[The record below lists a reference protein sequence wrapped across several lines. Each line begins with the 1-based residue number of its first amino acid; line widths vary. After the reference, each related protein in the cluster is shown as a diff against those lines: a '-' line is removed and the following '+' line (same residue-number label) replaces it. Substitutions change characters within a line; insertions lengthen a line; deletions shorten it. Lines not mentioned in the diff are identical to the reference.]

1 MRTDVKNTGKNNKG
15 DDVLASKEKQK
26 KIVSNTAYTIGGAL
40 LMNGVLQ
47 ILIYPLLNRMMGS
60 DQLGELL
67 YLMGLV
73 AILCPS
79 VGQALNTSRLVVRRD
94 YEVKNGDYNLLLLL
108 FGGIGT
114 VITLVVA
121 KKSMVSFPVI
131 LWTAILLM
139 TTIFRY
145 YGDVEYRLNLNYK
158 KYFTY
163 YGVLTA
169 GYVAGFGIYFLTEN
183 WFWVFVTGEAASL
196 LYLGIT
202 GSVFHGFWKKSSFFG
217 EAFRRGGF
225 LVFSY
230 LITNL
235 TLNIDRLVLEHL
247 IGHLAVTQYYVTS
260 LIGKTLVLLVAP
272 VNTIIISYL
281 TRKQERMDRK
291 QFLIFTGIGGA
302 VSLAF
307 FVGAQIGTPIFVK
320 LFYGD
325 LYEAVR
331 GMVTVVNLS
340 QILGVFSAYLFIV
353 VLTFTEEKWQL
364 ILQIIHLAVITALVL
379 IFTQKSG
386 IMGFAVSVLIANGI
400 RVAAVI
406 LLGLW
411 KAAGTRKQGNQ
422 ESEL

>member
-1 MRTDVKNTGKNNKG
+1 MAAKTN
-15 DDVLASKEKQK
+15 QK
-26 KIVSNTAYTIGGAL
+26 RIVSNTAYTIGGAL

-47 ILIYPLLNRMMGS
+47 VLVYPLLNRIMGS

-94 YEVKNGDYNLLLLL
+94 YDVSNGDYNILLLL
-108 FGGIGT
+108 FGGVGT
-114 VITLVVA
+114 VVALVVA
-121 KKSMVSFPVI
+121 KASMTTPLVI
-131 LWTAILLM
+131 LWTIILLM

-145 YGDVEYRLNLNYK
+145 YGDVEYRLNLNYQ
-158 KYFTY
+158 KYFIY
-163 YGVLTA
+163 YTVLTV
-169 GYVAGFGIYFLTEN
+169 GYVAGFGLYLLTKN
-183 WFWVFVTGEAASL
+183 WFLVFITGEAAAII
-196 LYLGIT
+196 YLAAT
-202 GSVFHGFWKKSSFFG
+202 GTMFRGFFDRSRWFSK
-217 EAFRRGGF
+217 AFQRGGF

-235 TLNIDRLVLEHL
+235 TLNIDRLVLENL

-281 TRKQERMDRK
+281 TRKQERMNRK
-291 QFLIFTGIGGA
+291 QFMMFTGIGIG
-302 VSLAF
+302 VSLVF
-307 FVGAQIGTPIFVK
+307 FICAQIGTPIFVK

-325 LYEAVR
+325 LYDSVKQ
-331 GMVTVVNLS
+331 MITVVNLS
-340 QILGVFSAYLFIV
+340 QILGVLSAYLFIV

-364 ILQIIHLAVITALVL
+364 LLQIFHLVVIVALVL
-379 IFTQKSG
+379 LFTGSGG
-386 IMGFAVSVLIANGI
+386 IMGFAEAVLIANAI

-406 LLGLW
+406 LLGLI
-411 KAAGTRKQGNQ
+411 KAGK
-422 ESEL
+422 

>member
-1 MRTDVKNTGKNNKG
+1 M
-15 DDVLASKEKQK
+15 ASKTNQK
-26 KIVSNTAYTIGGAL
+26 RIVSNTAYTIGGAL

-47 ILIYPLLNRMMGS
+47 VLVYPLLNRIMGS

-94 YEVKNGDYNLLLLL
+94 YDVSNGDYNILLLL
-108 FGGIGT
+108 FGGVGT
-114 VITLVVA
+114 VVA
-121 KKSMVSFPVI
+121 LIVTKSSMTTPLII
-131 LWTAILLM
+131 LWTIILLM

-145 YGDVEYRLNLNYK
+145 YGDVEYRLNLNYQ
-158 KYFTY
+158 KYFIY
-163 YGVLTA
+163 YTVLTV
-169 GYVAGFGIYFLTEN
+169 GYVAGFGLYLLTKN
-183 WFWVFVTGEAASL
+183 WFLVFITGEAAAII
-196 LYLGIT
+196 YLAAT
-202 GSVFHGFWKKSSFFG
+202 GTVFRGFFDRSRWFNK
-217 EAFRRGGF
+217 AFQRGGF

-235 TLNIDRLVLEHL
+235 TLNIDRLVLENL

-272 VNTIIISYL
+272 INTIIISYL
-281 TRKQERMDRK
+281 TRKQERMNRK
-291 QFLIFTGIGGA
+291 QFMMFTGIGIG
-302 VSLAF
+302 VSFVF
-307 FVGAQIGTPIFVK
+307 FICAQIGTPIFVK

-325 LYEAVR
+325 LYDSVK

-364 ILQIIHLAVITALVL
+364 LLQIFHLVVIVALVL
-379 IFTQKSG
+379 LFTGSGG
-386 IMGFAVSVLIANGI
+386 IMGFAEAVLIANAI

-406 LLGLW
+406 LLGLI
-411 KAAGTRKQGNQ
+411 KAGK
-422 ESEL
+422 

>member
-1 MRTDVKNTGKNNKG
+1 M
-15 DDVLASKEKQK
+15 ASRERQK
-26 KIVSNTAYTIGGAL
+26 RIVSNTAYTIGGAL

-47 ILIYPLLNRMMGS
+47 ILVYPLLNRFMGS

-94 YEVKNGDYNLLLLL
+94 YEVVNGDYNILLLF

-114 VITLVVA
+114 AVSLFVA
-121 KKSMVSFPVI
+121 KDSMTSVPVV
-131 LWTAILLM
+131 LWTVVLLM

-145 YGDVEYRLNLNYK
+145 YGDVEYRLNLNYRR
-158 KYFTY
+158 YFCY
-163 YGVLTA
+163 YAVLTA
-169 GYVAGFGIYFLTEN
+169 GYVAGFGVYLVTKN
-183 WFWVFVTGEAASL
+183 WFLVFVTGEAASL
-196 LYLGIT
+196 VYLAAT
-202 GSVFHGFWKKSSFFG
+202 GTVFHGFFRRSPWFG
-217 EAFRRGGF
+217 KALERGGF

-235 TLNIDRLVLEHL
+235 TLNIDRLALEHM

-281 TRKQERMDRK
+281 TRKQERMGRK
-291 QFLIFTGIGGA
+291 QFLMFTGIGLG
-302 VSLAF
+302 VSFVF
-307 FVGAQIGTPIFVK
+307 FLGSQIGTPLFVW

-325 LYEAVR
+325 LYESVK
-331 GMVTVVNLS
+331 GMITVVNIS
-340 QILGVFSAYLFIV
+340 QILGVLSAYLFIV

-364 ILQIIHLAVITALVL
+364 ILQIVHLALIVCLVL
-379 IFTQKSG
+379 IFTEQSG
-386 IMGFAVSVLIANGI
+386 IMGFSIAVLIANAV

-411 KAAGTRKQGNQ
+411 KSGRT
-422 ESEL
+422 

>member
-1 MRTDVKNTGKNNKG
+1 
-15 DDVLASKEKQK
+15 
-26 KIVSNTAYTIGGAL
+26 
-40 LMNGVLQ
+40 
-47 ILIYPLLNRMMGS
+47 MG
-60 DQLGELL
+60 
-67 YLMGLV
+67 
-73 AILCPS
+73 
-79 VGQALNTSRLVVRRD
+79 
-94 YEVKNGDYNLLLLL
+94 
-108 FGGIGT
+108 
-114 VITLVVA
+114 
-121 KKSMVSFPVI
+121 
-131 LWTAILLM
+131 
-139 TTIFRY
+139 
-145 YGDVEYRLNLNYK
+145 
-158 KYFTY
+158 
-163 YGVLTA
+163 
-169 GYVAGFGIYFLTEN
+169 
-183 WFWVFVTGEAASL
+183 FVTGEAASL
-196 LYLGIT
+196 IYLGIT

>member
-1 MRTDVKNTGKNNKG
+1 MAAKTN
-15 DDVLASKEKQK
+15 QK
-26 KIVSNTAYTIGGAL
+26 RIVSNTAYTIGGAL

-47 ILIYPLLNRMMGS
+47 VLVYPLLNRIMGS

-94 YEVKNGDYNLLLLL
+94 YDVSNGDYNILLLL
-108 FGGIGT
+108 FGGVGT
-114 VITLVVA
+114 VVALVVA
-121 KKSMVSFPVI
+121 KSSMTTPMVI
-131 LWTAILLM
+131 LWTIILLM

-145 YGDVEYRLNLNYK
+145 YGDVEYRLNLNYQ
-158 KYFTY
+158 KYFIY
-163 YGVLTA
+163 YTVLTV
-169 GYVAGFGIYFLTEN
+169 GYVAGFGLYLLTKN
-183 WFWVFVTGEAASL
+183 WFLVFITGEAAAII
-196 LYLGIT
+196 YLAAT
-202 GSVFHGFWKKSSFFG
+202 GTVFRGFFDRSKWFNK
-217 EAFRRGGF
+217 AFQRGGF

-235 TLNIDRLVLEHL
+235 TLNIDRLVLENL

-281 TRKQERMDRK
+281 TRKQERINRK
-291 QFLIFTGIGGA
+291 QFMMFTGIGIG
-302 VSLAF
+302 VSFVF
-307 FVGAQIGTPIFVK
+307 FICAQIGTPIFVK

-325 LYEAVR
+325 LYDSVK
-331 GMVTVVNLS
+331 GMITVVNLS
-340 QILGVFSAYLFIV
+340 QILGVLSAYLFIV

-364 ILQIIHLAVITALVL
+364 LLQIFHLVVIVALVL
-379 IFTQKSG
+379 LFTGSDG
-386 IMGFAVSVLIANGI
+386 IMGFAEAVLIANAI

-406 LLGLW
+406 LLGLI
-411 KAAGTRKQGNQ
+411 KAGK
-422 ESEL
+422 

>member
-1 MRTDVKNTGKNNKG
+1 M
-15 DDVLASKEKQK
+15 ASKEKQK

-47 ILIYPLLNRMMGS
+47 VLVYPLLNRFMGS

-94 YEVKNGDYNLLLLL
+94 YEVKNGDYNILLLL
-108 FGGIGT
+108 FGGAGT
-114 VITLVVA
+114 AVTLMVGKNSMTSVSVI
-121 KKSMVSFPVI
+121 F
-131 LWTAILLM
+131 WTVLLLM

-145 YGDVEYRLNLNYK
+145 YGDVEYRLNLNYRN
-158 KYFTY
+158 YFNY
-163 YGVLTA
+163 YAVLTG
-169 GYVAGFGIYFLTEN
+169 GYVAGFGLYLLTKN
-183 WFWVFVTGEAASL
+183 WFLVFVTGEVAAL
-196 LYLGIT
+196 IYLAAT
-202 GSVFHGFWKKSSFFG
+202 GTVFHGFFKRSSWFG
-217 EAFRRGGF
+217 TAFQRGGF
-225 LVFSY
+225 LVVSY

-281 TRKQERMDRK
+281 TRNQERMGRK
-291 QFLIFTGIGGA
+291 QFLQFTGIGVG
-302 VSLAF
+302 VSLVF
-307 FVGAQIGTPIFVK
+307 FIGSQIGTPLFVW

-325 LYEAVR
+325 LYESVK
-331 GMVTVVNLS
+331 GMMTVVNLS
-340 QILGVFSAYLFIV
+340 QILGVLSAYLFIV

-364 ILQIIHLAVITALVL
+364 ILQIFHLVIITALVL
-379 IFTQKSG
+379 LFTKNSG
-386 IMGFAVSVLIANGI
+386 IMGFAEAVLIANAI

-406 LLGLW
+406 LLGFW
-411 KAAGTRKQGNQ
+411 KAGKRKVQPLKQ
-422 ESEL
+422 

>member
-1 MRTDVKNTGKNNKG
+1 MAAKTN
-15 DDVLASKEKQK
+15 QK
-26 KIVSNTAYTIGGAL
+26 RIVSNTAYTIGGAL

-47 ILIYPLLNRMMGS
+47 VLVYPLLNRIMGS

-94 YEVKNGDYNLLLLL
+94 YDVSNGDYNILLLL
-108 FGGIGT
+108 FGGVGT
-114 VITLVVA
+114 VVALVVA
-121 KKSMVSFPVI
+121 KSSMTTPMVI
-131 LWTAILLM
+131 LWTIILLM

-145 YGDVEYRLNLNYK
+145 YGDVEYRLNLNYQ
-158 KYFTY
+158 KYFIY
-163 YGVLTA
+163 YTVLTV
-169 GYVAGFGIYFLTEN
+169 GYVAGFGLYLLTKN
-183 WFWVFVTGEAASL
+183 WFLVFITGEAAAII
-196 LYLGIT
+196 YLAAT
-202 GSVFHGFWKKSSFFG
+202 GTVFRGFFDRSKWFNK
-217 EAFRRGGF
+217 AFQRGGF

-235 TLNIDRLVLEHL
+235 TLNIDRLVLENL

-281 TRKQERMDRK
+281 TRKQERINRK
-291 QFLIFTGIGGA
+291 QFMMFTGIGIG
-302 VSLAF
+302 VSFVF
-307 FVGAQIGTPIFVK
+307 FICAQIGTPIFVK

-325 LYEAVR
+325 LYDSVK
-331 GMVTVVNLS
+331 GMITVVNLS
-340 QILGVFSAYLFIV
+340 QILGVLSAYLFIV

-364 ILQIIHLAVITALVL
+364 LLQIFHLAVIVALVL
-379 IFTQKSG
+379 LFTGSGG
-386 IMGFAVSVLIANGI
+386 IMGFAEAVLIANAI

-406 LLGLW
+406 LLGLI
-411 KAAGTRKQGNQ
+411 KAGK
-422 ESEL
+422 

>member
-1 MRTDVKNTGKNNKG
+1 M
-15 DDVLASKEKQK
+15 ASKEKQK

-108 FGGIGT
+108 FGGVGT

-121 KKSMVSFPVI
+121 KKSMVSLPVI
-131 LWTAILLM
+131 LWTAILLL

-158 KYFTY
+158 RYFIY
-163 YGVLTA
+163 YCVLTV

-183 WFWVFVTGEAASL
+183 WFWVFVTGEVASL
-196 LYLGIT
+196 IYLGIT
-202 GSVFHGFWKKSSFFG
+202 GSVFHGFWKTSLFLG

-281 TRKQERMDRK
+281 TRKKERMDRK

-325 LYEAVR
+325 LYESVR

-364 ILQIIHLAVITALVL
+364 ILQVVHLVVITALVL
-379 IFTQKSG
+379 IFTQKRG
-386 IMGFAVSVLIANGI
+386 IMGFAVSVLIANGV

-406 LLGLW
+406 LLGVW
-411 KAAGTRKQGNQ
+411 KAAGIQKQGNQ
-422 ESEL
+422 KNEL

>member
-1 MRTDVKNTGKNNKG
+1 M
-15 DDVLASKEKQK
+15 ASKEKQK

-94 YEVKNGDYNLLLLL
+94 YEVKNGDYNFLLLL

-121 KKSMVSFPVI
+121 KKSMVSLPVI

-158 KYFTY
+158 RYFIY
-163 YGVLTA
+163 YCVLTV

-183 WFWVFVTGEAASL
+183 WFWVFVTGEVASL
-196 LYLGIT
+196 IYLGIT
-202 GSVFHGFWKKSSFFG
+202 GSVFHGFWKTSPFLG

-281 TRKQERMDRK
+281 TRKKERMDRK

-325 LYEAVR
+325 LYESVR

-364 ILQIIHLAVITALVL
+364 ILQVVHLVVITALVL
-379 IFTQKSG
+379 IFTQKRG

-406 LLGLW
+406 LLGVW
-411 KAAGTRKQGNQ
+411 KAAGIQKQGNQ
-422 ESEL
+422 KNEL